1 MTKLLA
7 GAFAAVLMV
16 GLSVAPTPTLAQDD
30 TADDSADA
38 VQPAEEAPKEE
49 TFMDKLKET
58 FKETTTP
65 TDVET
70 DAIGTSED
78 AGRDLY

>member
-1 MTKLLA
+1 MTKLFA
-7 GAFAAVLMV
+7 GVFAAVLMV
-16 GLSVAPTPTLAQDD
+16 GLSYAPTPTLAQND

-38 VQPAEEAPKEE
+38 AQSAEEAPKEE
-49 TFMDKLKET
+49 TFMDKLKGT

-70 DAIGTSED
+70 DAIGTAED

>member
-1 MTKLLA
+1 MTKLFA
-7 GAFAAVLMV
+7 GLFA
-16 GLSVAPTPTLAQDD
+16 GLLVAGLGFAPTLAVAQDG
-30 TADDSADA
+30 TAADSATT
-38 VQPAEEAPKEE
+38 PGSAEEAPKEE

-65 TDVET
+65 TDKET
-70 DAIGTSED
+70 DPIGSAED